1 VYFERRRRRSVFI
14 GSSPS
19 PNTNPISVAIHLIL
33 SIKVSNTTAKRHR
46 NKRDDC
52 NLSPSI
58 SVDIHLVQYTET
70 SDTTVRRDR
79 EDHFLYVLKPTE
91 NYASAPTRRGHRWTR
106 RDPCT
111 KSMSKFEN
119 KTRDV
124 LSKFESENA
133 TDCFS

>member
-19 PNTNPISVAIHLIL
+19 PNTNPISVAIHLVL

-46 NKRDDC
+46 NKRDDF

-58 SVDIHLVQYTET
+58 SVDIHFVQYTET

-79 EDHFLYVLKPTE
+79 ENHFCAFPTDIVSTNNLQE
-91 NYASAPTRRGHRWTR
+91 GVTVEKERALARR
-106 RDPCT
+106 
-111 KSMSKFEN
+111 E
-119 KTRDV
+119 
-124 LSKFESENA
+124 
-133 TDCFS
+133 

>member
-79 EDHFLYVLKPTE
+79 EDHFCAFPTDIESARTTYKKGLPLKKKGPLHEE
-91 NYASAPTRRGHRWTR
+91 N
-106 RDPCT
+106 
-111 KSMSKFEN
+111 EQ
-119 KTRDV
+119 V
-124 LSKFESENA
+124 
-133 TDCFS
+133 